1 MRTNFPLIAQFT
13 ASYEGNYQASPNDAG
28 NWTSGQLRIGRLV
41 GTMHGISAP
50 LMVQW
55 CGDAK
60 LVTAET
66 MKSISIATYR
76 AIYSALYWR
85 PVAGDDLPGG
95 VDLMLADFCFN
106 SGVRRASN
114 QLQQIIGMSS
124 DEIDGNIGPETLA
137 ALAVVKPEMLA
148 PWVRGIY
155 AERFQKDLGV
165 AVDGK
170 IGPATL
176 RAAVQQDVV
185 TRMVVYALASRQE
198 AAYRSFETF
207 RIFGKGWLARLEARL
222 ARSLE
227 LLEPQRAT
235 A

>member
-50 LMVQW
+50 VMVQW

-106 SGVRRASN
+106 SGVQRASK
-114 QLQQIIGMSS
+114 QLQQIIGMSL

-137 ALAVVKPEMLA
+137 ALAAVKPETVA
-148 PWVRGIY
+148 QWVRGPY
-155 AERFQKDLGV
+155 AECFQRDLGV
-165 AVDGK
+165 TVDGR
-170 IGPATL
+170 IGPETL
-176 RAAVQQDVV
+176 RAAAQRDAAL
-185 TRMVVYALASRQE
+185 RMVVYALAGRQE
-198 AAYRSFETF
+198 AAYRSFEAF
-207 RIFGKGWLARLEARL
+207 RLFGKGWLARLDARL
-222 ARSLE
+222 ARALE
-227 LLEPQRAT
+227 LLEPQRAI